1 MTATKEQ
8 IAALRQQAERL
19 GYKLRV
25 SHDGF
30 LFSLLQ
36 DGRVADAGL
45 TLQALAT
52 RLNAIERRRI
62 EDAGRLP

>member
-1 MTATKEQ
+1 MTATNEQ

-19 GYKLRV
+19 GYELRV
-25 SHDGF
+25 SHDRF

-36 DGRVADAGL
+36 NGHVADAGL
-45 TLQALAT
+45 TLKALAT
-52 RLNAIERRRI
+52 RLNAIERRRA